1 MCSKECHRK
10 TEFDHQEDKNYNY
23 RRNTQQTKT
32 MKTLKLL
39 KILLISIQSSI
50 QMEIAK
56 KAETQKES
64 IGIIR
69 KDQEQ

>member
-1 MCSKECHRK
+1 
-10 TEFDHQEDKNYNY
+10 
-23 RRNTQQTKT
+23 

-69 KDQEQ
+69 KDQEQWYIIRDQD